1 MSSVDPSADAAPLV
15 RPVALDHAVLR
26 VADVERS
33 LAFYV
38 EVLGCRPVRV
48 DEWRRGEAPF
58 PSVRVADAS
67 ILDIVPLAP
76 GETHAD
82 APRQRLDHI
91 CIAVEPCDLTA
102 LAATLGEAGVGVDGE
117 PAGRYG
123 ARGAGESLYITD
135 PDGLGIELKTYG

>member
-1 MSSVDPSADAAPLV
+1 MSNPGTNRGVEPLV

-38 EVLGCRPVRV
+38 DVLGCAAVRAE
-48 DEWRRGEAPF
+48 EWRRGEAPF

-67 ILDIVPLAP
+67 IIDLVALAP

-82 APRQRLDHI
+82 APRQRLDHL
-91 CIAVEPCDLTA
+91 CIAVAPCDLAA
-102 LAATLGEAGVGVDGE
+102 LAETLRAAGVAVDGE
-117 PAGRYG
+117 PAGRFG
-123 ARGAGESLYITD
+123 ARGVGDSLYISD